1 MRLFFAVPAGL
12 WRFPNPFHMGV
23 PMSVTQLSVFVENR
37 TGHLADVLG
46 TLADGGV
53 NVLAFAIADT
63 IDYGIL
69 RLVVDKVEP
78 AKDLLKAA
86 DHAVV
91 DHQVVCTVI
100 PDEPGVLA
108 SIVRLVAESGLDIE
122 YVYLGARHTLLLK
135 AEEFER
141 LEELLVAKGLRVL
154 GPGDE
159 L

>member
-1 MRLFFAVPAGL
+1 
-12 WRFPNPFHMGV
+12 
-23 PMSVTQLSVFVENR
+23 MSVTQLSVFVENR
-37 TGHLADVLG
+37 TGHLADALG

-69 RLVVDKVEP
+69 RLVVDKVGS
-78 AKDLLKAA
+78 AKELLTAA
-86 DHAVV
+86 DYAVV
-91 DHQVVCTVI
+91 EHEVVCTVI

-108 SIVRLVAESGLDIE
+108 AIARLVAESGLDIE
-122 YVYLGARHTLLLK
+122 YIYLGARHSLILK

-154 GPGDE
+154 GPGDQ